1 MNYTLPLPARQR
13 RCPSQFSWVDQRLA
27 RQRYF
32 ERGSHAA
39 WTLYLFLL
47 TVADPQGAS
56 YYSERSLCLRLQMA
70 PEQLTRARRE
80 LIERDLLAYRAPIYQ
95 VLALNEATPAPAIS
109 SAAQVEHHLNA
120 LRRALK

>member
-1 MNYTLPLPARQR
+1 MNTTVPLPARQR

-32 ERGSHAA
+32 ERGSTSA

-47 TVADPQGAS
+47 TVADPQGVS
-56 YYSERSLCLRLQMA
+56 YYSERSLCLRLQMPPDRLA
-70 PEQLTRARRE
+70 SARRE
-80 LIERDLLAYRAPIYQ
+80 LIDLDLLAYRAPIYQ
-95 VLALNEATPAPAIS
+95 VLALSETNAPQR
-109 SAAQVEHHLNA
+109 SASGPVHSHLDA

>member
-1 MNYTLPLPARQR
+1 MNYILPLPARQR

-32 ERGSHAA
+32 ECASHTA

-56 YYSERSLCLRLQMA
+56 YYSERSLCQRLRMA
-70 PEQLTRARRE
+70 PAQLTQTRRE

-95 VLALNEATPAPAIS
+95 VLALNEAAPVATIS
-109 SAAQVEHHLNA
+109 TAAQAEHHLKT
-120 LRRALK
+120 LRRVLK